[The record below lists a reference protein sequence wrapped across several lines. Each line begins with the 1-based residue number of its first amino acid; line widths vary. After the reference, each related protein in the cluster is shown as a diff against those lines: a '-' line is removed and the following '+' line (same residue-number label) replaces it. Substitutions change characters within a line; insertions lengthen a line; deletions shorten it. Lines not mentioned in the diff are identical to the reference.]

1 MIYLFVIAITS
12 YVLMQFIET
21 ASFGSRVA
29 GKLTNRLALG
39 TTLQH
44 SIFTM
49 SRLFLPP
56 LLLALSYMIES
67 ELSIQM
73 FLLIALSLVFS
84 AFLSSLLILFNF
96 NFYQILF
103 QKLFH
108 CYQSNSIPIAIT
120 KVLFRKGEAIEKKEL
135 LYKPKLKHLQM
146 KKIFASCFS
155 YFFLST
161 GFLIAFSLAI
171 INPDYRMTMSQL
183 TTVFHGIGA
192 VFLAM
197 YIDPM
202 ISRSLDIS
210 LGNNNWI
217 DNVYSIL
224 IGRILSY
231 LCASLVFIA
240 LYLYALL
247 M

>member
-1 MIYLFVIAITS
+1 MIYLFLIALFS
-12 YVLMQFIET
+12 YALMQSIET

-29 GKLTNRLALG
+29 GKLTGRLALG
-39 TTLQH
+39 TTLQT

-56 LLLALSYMIES
+56 LLLAMSYMIES
-67 ELSIQM
+67 ELNIQL
-73 FLLIALSLVFS
+73 FLLMAMALVFLAFFLSLLV
-84 AFLSSLLILFNF
+84 LFNL
-96 NFYQILF
+96 NFIQGLF
-103 QKLFH
+103 QKLFFF
-108 CYQSNSIPIAIT
+108 YQSHSIPVAIL
-120 KVLFRKGEAIEKKEL
+120 KVLSGKQGLKDKVNLGYRL
-135 LYKPKLKHLQM
+135 KLKRLSL
-146 KKIFASCFS
+146 KKILLSCFS

-171 INPDYRMTMSQL
+171 LIPEYRMTMSQL
-183 TTVFHGIGA
+183 TTAFHGIGA

-202 ISRSLDIS
+202 MSRSLDVA
-210 LGNNNWI
+210 LQNNNWI

-231 LCASLVFIA
+231 LLASLMFFGI
-240 LYLYALL
+240 YLYTLL
-247 M
+247 T

>member
-1 MIYLFVIAITS
+1 
-12 YVLMQFIET
+12 MQFIET

-29 GKLTNRLALG
+29 GKLTKKLALG

-56 LLLALSYMIES
+56 LLLSMSYMIEL
-67 ELSIQM
+67 ELSIQL
-73 FLLIALSLVFS
+73 FLLVALTLVFL
-84 AFLSSLLILFNF
+84 AFVTSLLVLFNL
-96 NFYQILF
+96 NFFQRLF
-103 QKLFH
+103 QKLFFF
-108 CYQSNSIPIAIT
+108 YQSDSVPNAII
-120 KVLFRKGEAIEKKEL
+120 KVLSRKEGLKDRVNLEYQL
-135 LYKPKLKHLQM
+135 KLKHLSL
-146 KKIFASCFS
+146 KKIAASCFS

-171 INPDYRMTMSQL
+171 LIPEYRMTMSQL
-183 TTVFHGIGA
+183 ATVFHGVGA
-192 VFLAM
+192 VFMAL

-202 ISRSLDIS
+202 MSRSLDIS
-210 LGNNNWI
+210 FENNHWI

-224 IGRILSY
+224 VGRILSY
-231 LCASLVFIA
+231 LLASLVFFG
-240 LYLYALL
+240 LYLYAFL

>member
-1 MIYLFVIAITS
+1 MIYLFIIAIVS

-21 ASFGSRVA
+21 ASFASRVA
-29 GKLTNRLALG
+29 GKLTGKLALG

-56 LLLALSYMIES
+56 LLLAISYMIES
-67 ELSIQM
+67 ELSIQL
-73 FLLIALSLVFS
+73 FLLIALSLVVS
-84 AFLSSLLILFNF
+84 AFLSSLLVLFNL
-96 NFYQILF
+96 NFFQILF
-103 QKLFH
+103 QKLFFY
-108 CYQSNSIPIAIT
+108 YQSSSIPVAIL
-120 KVLFRKGEAIEKKEL
+120 KVLSRRENLKDKINLEYRA
-135 LYKPKLKHLQM
+135 KLKHLSL
-146 KKIFASCFS
+146 KKVLASCFS

-171 INPDYRMTMSQL
+171 LIPEYRMTMSQL

-202 ISRSLDIS
+202 MSRSLDIS
-210 LGNNNWI
+210 LENNHWI

-224 IGRILSY
+224 VGRILSY
-231 LCASLVFIA
+231 LLASLVFFA

-247 M
+247 V

>member
-1 MIYLFVIAITS
+1 MIYLFIIAILS

-21 ASFGSRVA
+21 ASFGSKIA
-29 GKLTNRLALG
+29 GKLTGKLALG

-56 LLLALSYMIES
+56 LLLTISYMIES
-67 ELSIQM
+67 KLSIQL
-73 FLLIALSLVFS
+73 FLLLSLSLVLL
-84 AFLSSLLILFNF
+84 AFLSSLLVLFNL
-96 NFYQILF
+96 NFFQILF
-103 QKLFH
+103 QNLFFT
-108 CYQSNSIPIAIT
+108 YQSSSIPVAIL
-120 KVLFRKGEAIEKKEL
+120 KVLARRGSLKEKVNLE
-135 LYKPKLKHLQM
+135 YQPKLKHLSLN
-146 KKIFASCFS
+146 KILASCFS

-171 INPDYRMTMSQL
+171 LIPEYRMTMSQSA
-183 TTVFHGIGA
+183 TVFHGIGA

-202 ISRSLDIS
+202 MSRSLDIS
-210 LGNNNWI
+210 LENNHWV

-224 IGRILSY
+224 VGSILSY
-231 LCASLVFIA
+231 LLASLAFFG
-240 LYLYALL
+240 LYLYALI

>member
-1 MIYLFVIAITS
+1 MIYLFIIAISS
-12 YVLMQFIET
+12 YVLMQFVET

-56 LLLALSYMIES
+56 LLLSISYMIET
-67 ELSIQM
+67 ELSIQA
-73 FLLIALSLVFS
+73 FLLISLSLVFS

-96 NFYQILF
+96 NFYQALF
-103 QKLFH
+103 QKLFY
-108 CYQSNSIPIAIT
+108 CYRSNSIPIAII
-120 KVLFRKGEAIEKKEL
+120 KVLFIKVKVIEKKDL
-135 LYKPKLKHLQM
+135 LYRPKLKHLQI

-183 TTVFHGIGA
+183 TTAFHGIGA

-202 ISRSLDIS
+202 MSRSLDIS
-210 LGNNNWI
+210 LENNNWI

-224 IGRILSY
+224 VGRILSY
-231 LCASLVFIA
+231 LCASIA
-240 LYLYALL
+240 FVVLYFYASL

>member
-1 MIYLFVIAITS
+1 MIYLFIIAITS

-21 ASFGSRVA
+21 VSFSSRVA
-29 GKLTNRLALG
+29 GRLTGKLALG
-39 TTLQH
+39 TTLQT

-56 LLLALSYMIES
+56 LLLAMSYMIES
-67 ELSIQM
+67 ELSIQL
-73 FLLIALSLVFS
+73 FLLLAIALVFLAFS
-84 AFLSSLLILFNF
+84 ASLLVLFNLNTF
-96 NFYQILF
+96 QSLF
-103 QKLFH
+103 QKLFFF
-108 CYQSNSIPIAIT
+108 YQSSSIPIAIL
-120 KVLFRKGEAIEKKEL
+120 KVLSRKQGMNNRVDLE
-135 LYKPKLKHLQM
+135 YRPKLKHLSL
-146 KKIFASCFS
+146 KKISAACFS

-171 INPDYRMTMSQL
+171 IIPEYRMTMSQL
-183 TTVFHGIGA
+183 TTAFHGIGA

-202 ISRSLDIS
+202 ISRSLDVE
-210 LGNNNWI
+210 LKNNHWI

-224 IGRILSY
+224 VGRILSY
-231 LCASLVFIA
+231 LLALLVFSG
-240 LYLYALL
+240 LFLYALL